1 MTEDWTSWLTE
12 KERWDVGAIRQGMS
26 HPAFVQV
33 VTSDFIQTIA
43 ALRALVEEKDKA
55 LHAICDKAVL
65 TGRYGG
71 EGIWWEIE
79 KNGSDDLVNAAVALG
94 LSEEDMLK
102 EGK

>member
-1 MTEDWTSWLTE
+1 MPEDWTALLTE
-12 KERWDVGAIRQGMS
+12 RERWNIGAIRQGMS

-43 ALRALVEEKDKA
+43 ALRALVKEKDKA

-71 EGIWWEIE
+71 EGYWWEIE
-79 KNGSDDLVNAAVALG
+79 KNGSDDLVNAAAALA
-94 LSEEDMLK
+94 LSEEEQEEK
-102 EGK
+102 